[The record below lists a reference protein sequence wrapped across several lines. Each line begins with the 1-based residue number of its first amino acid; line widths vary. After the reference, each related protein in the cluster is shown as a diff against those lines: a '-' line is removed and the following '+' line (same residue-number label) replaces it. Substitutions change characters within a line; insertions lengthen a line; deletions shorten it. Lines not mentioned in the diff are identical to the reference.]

1 MCRNA
6 RENDASVHHP
16 QSVCGKQYTIY
27 VYEQKGKAMKKIT
40 KIISFC
46 AAVTMAAT
54 AVPASSLLMAQAA
67 DVAKITVGKDA
78 APIVV
83 NPGDKEVEIP
93 LYMETTRDVEGISF
107 GFVTTGE
114 GKATKELLN
123 ANSDTYIVAEPADA
137 FVSLGKWEKNP
148 AGLSW
153 GVPSSGKAVVKAS
166 DVSPDEPFISL
177 YYNIPDEKTVTT
189 IAKNNGLDKVN
200 DGDKAYYDFPLDID
214 RESMNSKD
222 GKLFTWIG
230 PNNTH
235 YEDEAEVSNTVIR
248 VYVTPD
254 DSDVTT
260 TTATTTTTAQTT
272 TTTVATTTDDTK
284 DDTLPQLNVNG
295 GKDLFVEPGQQE
307 AEIPLYIKNPI
318 DTTALSFGF
327 KLDAATVALLDSSNY
342 VTHEA
347 SDPFVSLGKWEKNPK
362 GLSWGVASSGKTVV
376 KASDISDNEAIVSLY
391 YNIPDKATVQ
401 TIADDN
407 KMELKTGTYNGKTV
421 KYYEFPLQF
430 DRERLNSKLGHIVE
444 WSSATDSHVKANYVG
459 NNLCVVMETV
469 SSDNPEINVNK
480 DEIVIVDAGQK
491 EAEIPLYMKNA
502 EDTVGITVAF
512 KTDAEGKP
520 TQELLNKNSDTYVI
534 AEPADVFVSLGKW
547 ENNPKGLSWGVP
559 SNGKTTALASDISEE
574 EAFFSLY
581 YNIPSKKDVE
591 SIADANGLKPQKDGE
606 GSTYYDFPL
615 VFEREKLNNKDGKL
629 LDWIGPNDVSIR
641 ERAIYQDNILRVY
654 TDRKNITQVDTRV
667 EVSGEETTDASGNTV
682 DSHKIFVEPGQQE
695 AEVPL
700 KVYDAVDATAVSFAF
715 QTDGEG
721 AATQKLLNSEGAY
734 QDGFYAFAD
743 ALLNLGK
750 PLHNNA
756 ELICHKC

>member
-1 MCRNA
+1 MCCNA
-6 RENDASVHHP
+6 RENDVSVYRP
-16 QSVCGKQYTIY
+16 QSVCGKPYTIY

-67 DVAKITVGKDA
+67 DVAKITVGKYDA

-153 GVPSSGKAVVKAS
+153 GVPSSGKTVVKAS
-166 DVSPDEPFISL
+166 DVSADEPFISL

-189 IAKNNGLDKVN
+189 IAQNNGLEKVN

-254 DSDVTT
+254 APDVTT

-272 TTTVATTTDDTK
+272 TTTVTTSTDDTK

-347 SDPFVSLGKWEKNPK
+347 SDPFVSLGK
-362 GLSWGVASSGKTVV
+362 
-376 KASDISDNEAIVSLY
+376 
-391 YNIPDKATVQ
+391 
-401 TIADDN
+401 
-407 KMELKTGTYNGKTV
+407 
-421 KYYEFPLQF
+421 
-430 DRERLNSKLGHIVE
+430 
-444 WSSATDSHVKANYVG
+444 
-459 NNLCVVMETV
+459 
-469 SSDNPEINVNK
+469 
-480 DEIVIVDAGQK
+480 
-491 EAEIPLYMKNA
+491 
-502 EDTVGITVAF
+502 
-512 KTDAEGKP
+512 
-520 TQELLNKNSDTYVI
+520 
-534 AEPADVFVSLGKW
+534 
-547 ENNPKGLSWGVP
+547 
-559 SNGKTTALASDISEE
+559 
-574 EAFFSLY
+574 
-581 YNIPSKKDVE
+581 
-591 SIADANGLKPQKDGE
+591 
-606 GSTYYDFPL
+606 
-615 VFEREKLNNKDGKL
+615 
-629 LDWIGPNDVSIR
+629 
-641 ERAIYQDNILRVY
+641 
-654 TDRKNITQVDTRV
+654 
-667 EVSGEETTDASGNTV
+667 
-682 DSHKIFVEPGQQE
+682 
-695 AEVPL
+695 
-700 KVYDAVDATAVSFAF
+700 
-715 QTDGEG
+715 
-721 AATQKLLNSEGAY
+721 
-734 QDGFYAFAD
+734 
-743 ALLNLGK
+743 
-750 PLHNNA
+750 
-756 ELICHKC
+756 

>member
-1 MCRNA
+1 MCCNA
-6 RENDASVHHP
+6 RENDVSVYRP
-16 QSVCGKQYTIY
+16 QSVCGKPYTIY

-189 IAKNNGLDKVN
+189 IAQNNGLKKVN

-254 DSDVTT
+254 APDVTT

-272 TTTVATTTDDTK
+272 TTTVTTTTDDTK

-376 KASDISDNEAIVSLY
+376 KASDISDDEAIVSLY
-391 YNIPDKATVQ
+391 YNIPNKATVQ
-401 TIADDN
+401 KIADDN
-407 KMELKTGTYNGKTV
+407 SLELKTGTYNGKTV

-581 YNIPSKKDVE
+581 YNIPSKEDVE
-591 SIADANGLKPQKDGE
+591 SIAEANGLEEKKDGE

-615 VFEREKLNNKDGKL
+615 VFEREKLNN
-629 LDWIGPNDVSIR
+629 
-641 ERAIYQDNILRVY
+641 
-654 TDRKNITQVDTRV
+654 
-667 EVSGEETTDASGNTV
+667 
-682 DSHKIFVEPGQQE
+682 
-695 AEVPL
+695 
-700 KVYDAVDATAVSFAF
+700 
-715 QTDGEG
+715 
-721 AATQKLLNSEGAY
+721 
-734 QDGFYAFAD
+734 
-743 ALLNLGK
+743 
-750 PLHNNA
+750 
-756 ELICHKC
+756 